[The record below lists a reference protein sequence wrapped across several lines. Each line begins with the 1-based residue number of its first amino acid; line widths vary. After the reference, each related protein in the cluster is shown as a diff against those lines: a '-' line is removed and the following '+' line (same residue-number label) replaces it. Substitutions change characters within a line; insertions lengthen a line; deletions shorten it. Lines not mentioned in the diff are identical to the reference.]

1 MPMNE
6 VTLLRRLQEL
16 APFANADE
24 ARRAFDATLQALRRG
39 LNEDEADWLA
49 VALGPAL
56 SGPLLRQS
64 HAGELPPEE
73 LFRWTKRYT
82 KTRKGVAVEQA
93 QVVCRTLAELLP
105 TADLERLKRHLP
117 ELAPL
122 FSVPEDVG
130 AAELQ
135 PRHRAVSTDRTLAG
149 GRPGST
155 RPLSDAGGPS
165 DRALA
170 EAKPARSQTHS
181 IPPTRDPHDDPRPS
195 STRGSSLEREG
206 RTLAT
211 AGHGA
216 QR

>member
-1 MPMNE
+1 MNE
-6 VTLLRRLQEL
+6 ETLLRRLQEL
-16 APFANADE
+16 APFANAEE

-49 VALGPAL
+49 VALGPGL

-105 TADLERLKRHLP
+105 EADLERLKRHLP

-122 FSVPEDVG
+122 FSVPE
-130 AAELQ
+130 AAEVTEVAER
-135 PRHRAVSTDRTLAG
+135 PRHPVTDHTLAG
-149 GRPGST
+149 GRPGSS
-155 RPLSDAGGPS
+155 RPLSEAGERQ
-165 DRALA
+165 RAVNG
-170 EAKPARSQTHS
+170 AKPEPSQTHS
-181 IPPTRDPHDDPRPS
+181 IAVSRDPHDDTRLS
-195 STRGSSLEREG
+195 SARGLTQEREG

-211 AGHGA
+211 AGQG
-216 QR
+216 RRR